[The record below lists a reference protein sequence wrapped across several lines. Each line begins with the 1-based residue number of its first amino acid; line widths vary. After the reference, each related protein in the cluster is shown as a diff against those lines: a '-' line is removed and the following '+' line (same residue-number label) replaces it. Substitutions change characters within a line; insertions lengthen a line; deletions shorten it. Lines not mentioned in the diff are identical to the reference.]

1 MDERERA
8 ARMAVRKAR
17 KNLPD
22 LFSKQGNRR
31 LFRAVLEQQD
41 VNFLLAA
48 TREGDK
54 DTLDIL
60 RIYGRGARRAGMNV
74 PDDFHAFVWEY
85 FLDGPPRGKSGASS
99 KDIDLRNQAISV
111 LVKIVRDD
119 YGFPEYARPEHRGD
133 PDAPMTACRLVA
145 EEFELDER
153 TVERIRA
160 ERKDGATRPH
170 RPN

>member
-48 TREGDK
+48 TRK
-54 DTLDIL
+54 
-60 RIYGRGARRAGMNV
+60 
-74 PDDFHAFVWEY
+74 
-85 FLDGPPRGKSGASS
+85 
-99 KDIDLRNQAISV
+99 
-111 LVKIVRDD
+111 
-119 YGFPEYARPEHRGD
+119 
-133 PDAPMTACRLVA
+133 
-145 EEFELDER
+145 
-153 TVERIRA
+153 
-160 ERKDGATRPH
+160 ATRTRWISCASMAAVPGA
-170 RPN
+170 PG